1 VSAPTVA
8 ATFAVLL
15 VLIIVAFLV
24 LETYNS
30 VVTLR
35 QQVSKAWANIEV
47 ALKQRHDMLPSLVD
61 AVRELMAYERET
73 LTRVT
78 RLRSEYVSGEPIP
91 AQAATSEAT
100 SSAVRQLFAV
110 VEAYP
115 DIESQANVL
124 ALQGEIERLED
135 IIAARR
141 ELYNDTV
148 YRLNTRI
155 RQFPTNLLA
164 AMFGWTERP
173 FFSAPPGEGSTTDV
187 GLEPDQGQSV

>member
-1 VSAPTVA
+1 VSPPAIA
-8 ATFAVLL
+8 ALFAVLI
-15 VLIIVAFLV
+15 VVIIVAFLV

-61 AVRELMAYERET
+61 AVRDLMAYERET

-78 RLRSEYVSGEPIP
+78 RLRSEYMAGEPIP

-115 DIESQANVL
+115 DIKSQANVL

-164 AMFGWTERP
+164 SVFGWTERE
-173 FFSAPPGEGSTTDV
+173 FFSAPPSADSTTGV
-187 GLEPDQGQSV
+187 SKSAG

>member
-1 VSAPTVA
+1 VTAPAIAALFAILVVA
-8 ATFAVLL
+8 
-15 VLIIVAFLV
+15 IIIGFLV

-47 ALKQRHDMLPSLVD
+47 ALKQRHDQLPSLVD
-61 AVRELMAYERET
+61 AVRDLMAYERDT
-73 LTRVT
+73 LIRVT
-78 RLRSEYVSGEPIP
+78 RLRAEYAAGEPIP
-91 AQAATSEAT
+91 AQAAVSEAT

-110 VEAYP
+110 VESYP
-115 DIESQANVL
+115 DIKSQANVL

-155 RQFPTNLLA
+155 RQFPTNVLA
-164 AMFGWTERP
+164 AMFGWTERE
-173 FFSAPPGEGSTTDV
+173 FFAAPPNAGWPTKV
-187 GLEPDQGQSV
+187 GHSAG

>member
-1 VSAPTVA
+1 VNLPAIA
-8 ATFAVLL
+8 AAFAVGIVLL
-15 VLIIVAFLV
+15 IVAFLV

-30 VVTLR
+30 VVTLN

-47 ALKQRHDMLPSLVD
+47 ALKQRHDQLPSLVD
-61 AVRELMAYERET
+61 AVRGLMAFERET

-78 RLRSEYVSGEPIP
+78 RLRSEYAAGEPIP
-91 AQAATSEAT
+91 AQAAVSEET
-100 SSAVRQLFAV
+100 SSAVRALFAV

-115 DIESQANVL
+115 DIKSQGNVL
-124 ALQGEIERLED
+124 ALQEEIERLED

-155 RQFPTNLLA
+155 RQFPTNVLA
-164 AMFGWTERP
+164 ALFGWTERP
-173 FFSAPPGEGSTTDV
+173 FFSAPPEERSAARVDLDDGGA
-187 GLEPDQGQSV
+187 PA

>member
-1 VSAPTVA
+1 MNPPTIG
-8 ATFAVLL
+8 ATFAVL
-15 VLIIVAFLV
+15 IVVMIVVFLV

-61 AVRELMAYERET
+61 AVRDLMAFERET

-78 RLRSEYVSGEPIP
+78 RLRSEYTAGEPIP

-115 DIESQANVL
+115 DIKSQANVL

-164 AMFGWTERP
+164 AIFGWTERP
-173 FFSAPPGEGSTTDV
+173 FFSAPADERSRVTANLTTDDSDP
-187 GLEPDQGQSV
+187 G

>member
-1 VSAPTVA
+1 VNVPAIA
-8 ATFAVLL
+8 AAFGVGIVLL
-15 VLIIVAFLV
+15 IVGFLV

-30 VVTLR
+30 VVTLN

-47 ALKQRHDMLPSLVD
+47 ALKQRHDQLPALVD
-61 AVRELMAYERET
+61 AVRDLMAYERET

-78 RLRSEYVSGEPIP
+78 RLRSEYAAGEPIP

-100 SSAVRQLFAV
+100 TSAVRQLFAV
-110 VEAYP
+110 VESYP
-115 DIESQANVL
+115 DIKSQANVL
-124 ALQGEIERLED
+124 SLQGEIERLED

-155 RQFPTNLLA
+155 RQVPTNLLA
-164 AMFGWTERP
+164 SMFGWTERP
-173 FFSAPPGEGSTTDV
+173 FFSVAPEVDA
-187 GLEPDQGQSV
+187 

>member
-1 VSAPTVA
+1 VNLPAVA
-8 ATFAVLL
+8 AAFAVGLL
-15 VLIIVAFLV
+15 IVIVAFLV

-30 VVTLR
+30 VVTLN

-47 ALKQRHDMLPSLVD
+47 ALKQRFDQLPSLVD
-61 AVRELMAYERET
+61 AVRGLLAFERET

-78 RLRSEYVSGEPIP
+78 RLRSEYAAGEPIP

-100 SSAVRQLFAV
+100 SSAVRELFAV

-115 DIESQANVL
+115 DIKSQANVL
-124 ALQGEIERLED
+124 ALQEEVERLED

-155 RQFPTNLLA
+155 RQFPTNILA
-164 AMFGWTERP
+164 SLFGWTERE
-173 FFSAPPGEGSTTDV
+173 FFKAPPDERAAADV
-187 GLEPDQGQSV
+187 DLDQGGASA